1 MVDKVRM
8 DISSVRDAMGFPS
21 DVRIL
26 DVRYVVNEWGR
37 QQIEFLIDA
46 NDTHWVADFL
56 APNKNITGQIIK
68 KREQR

>member
-56 APNKNITGQIIK
+56 TEGKNTAGKYIE
-68 KREQR
+68 KRG